1 MALTLA
7 RPDGNQAGSRGLAL
21 FLVELRDGNGR
32 LRNILVNRL
41 KDKFG
46 TRKVPTAE
54 LTLDGTPATLVGQP
68 GDGVRAITPM
78 LSVTRTWNAI
88 SAVSSMRRGLALA
101 LDFAGRR
108 RAFGA
113 LLADKPLH
121 TDTLAAINAE
131 YAGAFCLAFKS
142 VALLGALEQRPAG
155 DGHEERLA
163 RALVPI
169 AKLTTGKQAV
179 AVASEAI
186 EACGGAGYVEDTG
199 LPRILADAQV
209 LPIWE
214 GTTNVLSLDTL
225 RALGKGGALEAIIA
239 EVDAN
244 LAGATDASLAAPVEA
259 ARSAVRHAVAWVQE
273 AMPQPDRLEAG
284 ARRFAMTLGRSLEL
298 ALLANHAQ
306 WCLDNG
312 FGPRAAAAARRFAM
326 TGVDQVADASLD
338 DSRLIGR

>member
-1 MALTLA
+1 
-7 RPDGNQAGSRGLAL
+7 
-21 FLVELRDGNGR
+21 
-32 LRNILVNRL
+32 
-41 KDKFG
+41 
-46 TRKVPTAE
+46 
-54 LTLDGTPATLVGQP
+54 
-68 GDGVRAITPM
+68 M
-78 LSVTRTWNAI
+78 LSVTRTWNSI
-88 SAVSSMRRGLALA
+88 CAVSAIRRGLALA
-101 LDFAGRR
+101 VDFAHRR

-121 TDTLAAINAE
+121 ADTLAMMTAE

-142 VALLGALEQRPAG
+142 VALLGALEHARAPG
-155 DGHEERLA
+155 DGHDERLA

-179 AVASEAI
+179 AVTSEAI

-244 LAGATDASLAAPVEA
+244 LAGATDPSLAVPAEA
-259 ARSAVRHAVAWVQE
+259 ARSAVRRAVAWVQE
-273 AMPQPDRLEAG
+273 AMPHADRLEAG
-284 ARRFAMTLGRSLEL
+284 ARRFAITLGRSLEL

-306 WCLDNG
+306 WCLDHNA
-312 FGPRAAAAARRFAM
+312 GPRVAAAARRLAM
-326 TGVDQVADASLD
+326 NGVDQIGDAPLD
-338 DSRLIGR
+338 DTKLLV